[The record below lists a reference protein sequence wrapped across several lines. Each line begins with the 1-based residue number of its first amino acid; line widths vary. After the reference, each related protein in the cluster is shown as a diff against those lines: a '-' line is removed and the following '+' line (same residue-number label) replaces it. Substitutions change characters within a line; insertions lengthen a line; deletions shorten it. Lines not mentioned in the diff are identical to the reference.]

1 MRIGGLPV
9 RKYAKK
15 DDNQREIERAL
26 IALGASVTDT
36 STIGCGFVDLVVG
49 FRGQNFLLEIKDG
62 AKVPSK
68 RKLTDDE
75 TTWHLLWRGQAHIVE
90 SVRDALDVVTK

>member
-1 MRIGGLPV
+1 V

-36 STIGCGFVDLVVG
+36 STIGSGFVDLVVG

-62 AKVPSK
+62 SKVPSK
-68 RKLTDDE
+68 RKLTPQE
-75 TTWHLLWRGQAHIVE
+75 ELWHLLWCGSSHIVE
-90 SVRDALDVVTK
+90 SVDDAIKVVLK